1 MNTKLLIG
9 AAALV
14 CAITLPMGAV
24 FAAPPTFSFGFSVG
38 EPPPG
43 PPPHRRGMGPHFG
56 GPGGPGPGP
65 RFDDCESPR
74 EIMGDL
80 ADQGYSRFVPVDK
93 DRHTFTIDA
102 RRNFRWY
109 ELTVDNC
116 TGDILDR
123 ERINHP

>member
-1 MNTKLLIG
+1 MTTKLLIG
-9 AAALV
+9 AAALI
-14 CAITLPMGAV
+14 CAIALPIASV
-24 FAAPPTFSFGFSVG
+24 SAAQPNFSFGFSVG

-43 PPPHRRGMGPHFG
+43 PPPYH
-56 GPGGPGPGP
+56 PGFGPGPHYPPPPPP
-65 RFDDCESPR
+65 RYDRCESPR
-74 EIMGDL
+74 HIMDDL

-102 RRNFRWY
+102 RRNFKWY

-123 ERINHP
+123 ERIFRP